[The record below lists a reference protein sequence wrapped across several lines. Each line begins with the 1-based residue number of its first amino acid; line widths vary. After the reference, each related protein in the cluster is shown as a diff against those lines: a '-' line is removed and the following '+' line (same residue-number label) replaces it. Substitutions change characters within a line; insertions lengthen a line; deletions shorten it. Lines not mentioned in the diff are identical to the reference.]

1 MKKFFTVTNLSHK
14 RIAHNRH
21 QKLRVDEV
29 SESEFKSFLRAWKQS
44 NLVRKFRE
52 QTEFGQLMED

>member
-14 RIAHNRH
+14 RIIHNRH

-29 SESEFKSFLRAWKQS
+29 SESEWRSFLRAWKQA
-44 NLVRKFRE
+44 NLVKKFHE